1 MNNLN
6 EKLSEALAIQPL
18 EIKQSTE
25 IVEIKD
31 VVDDDAEFARQNIRD
46 LIVKGNDAASHI
58 VEIAKQSEHPR
69 AFEVAAGMLKNLSDM
84 NKDLL
89 EIQKRKQ
96 DFHFQRRRKNQQ
108 IVHINQNDKNHI
120 VYHLSHDARLN
131 FGNHVAG
138 RLQHLKQKVIPH
150 LARFHTPVH
159 SFLQVRHD

>member
-6 EKLSEALAIQPL
+6 EKLSEALEIQPL

-25 IVEIKD
+25 LVEVKD
-31 VVDDDAEFARQNIRD
+31 VVEDDAEFARQNIRD

-96 DFHFQRRRKNQQ
+96 DLQPKITN
-108 IVHINQNDKNHI
+108 NTQNLNIDKA
-120 VYHLSHDARLN
+120 VFVGSTAEL
-131 FGNHVAG
+131 
-138 RLQHLKQKVIPH
+138 LKQLKENK
-150 LARFHTPVH
+150 
-159 SFLQVRHD
+159 